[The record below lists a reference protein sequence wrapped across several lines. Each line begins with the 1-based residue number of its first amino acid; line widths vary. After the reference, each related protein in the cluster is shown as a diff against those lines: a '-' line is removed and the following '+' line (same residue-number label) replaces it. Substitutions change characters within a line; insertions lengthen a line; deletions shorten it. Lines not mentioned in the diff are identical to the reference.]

1 MAKKFKF
8 KLEGL
13 LKLRHFK
20 EEQLKVELGKINSD
34 IQRTKSRIAELE
46 DHVKNAYKSQ
56 EEVFTSSTNAQ
67 MARFFPYFIQAKRED
82 IKNQETLL
90 YSLERKYQL
99 KLKEVSV
106 AMGEAKVISNM
117 KDKEKESWKKE
128 KEKKEQADI
137 EEVISMR
144 RKFKEEGL

>member
-1 MAKKFKF
+1 MASKFKF

-34 IQRTKSRIAELE
+34 IQKTKARIIELE
-46 DHVKNAYKSQ
+46 DHMKNAYESQ
-56 EEVFTSSTNAQ
+56 EDILSTNTTGQ

-82 IKNQETLL
+82 IKNQENLL
-90 YSLERKYQL
+90 YSLERRYQL
-99 KLKEVSV
+99 KLKEVSI
-106 AMGEAKVISNM
+106 AMGEAKVISKM
-117 KDKEKESWKKE
+117 KDKEKDTWKKE
-128 KEKKEQADI
+128 KDKKEQAEI

>member
-1 MAKKFKF
+1 MASKFKF

-20 EEQLKVELGKINSD
+20 EEQLKVELGKINTD
-34 IQRTKSRIAELE
+34 IQRTKARIVELE
-46 DHVKNAYKSQ
+46 EHVKNAYESQ
-56 EEVFTSSTNAQ
+56 EEVLNTNTNGQ
-67 MARFFPYFIQAKRED
+67 MARFYPYFIQAKRED
-82 IKNQETLL
+82 IKNQENLL
-90 YSLERKYQL
+90 YSLERRYQL
-99 KLKEVSV
+99 KLKEVSI
-106 AMGEAKVISNM
+106 AMGEAKVISKM

-128 KEKKEQADI
+128 KEKKEQAEI